1 MLKSVAFANA
11 VAAIMAVWVVAC
23 ALLSY
28 LVPNLLFTVA
38 QLWMHTINL
47 NVVKTTFTPNLGSIV
62 LSLVS
67 ATGLAWI
74 TTYATIGLYNRWA
87 NK

>member
-11 VAAIMAVWVVAC
+11 VATIMAVWVVAC

-28 LVPNLLFTVA
+28 LAPNLLFTVA
-38 QLWMHTINL
+38 QSWMHTINL
-47 NVVKTTFTPNLGSIV
+47 NVVKTTFTPDLGSII
-62 LSLVS
+62 LGWVS
-67 ATGLAWI
+67 ATGLAWV
-74 TTYATIGLYNRWA
+74 TTYATIELYNRWA